1 MVPVGTRIKTIRNR
15 FGELFG
21 NDKNVRAV
29 RAPGRVNLIGE
40 HTDYNE
46 GFVLPMALEQDMIVM
61 ARKRKDREVIFYSLD
76 FRQAAR
82 FSLDKIEFNSQDR
95 WINYPQG
102 VAYFLEK
109 EGYQLKGMN
118 AVLQSKIPP
127 EAGLSSSAAFE
138 IATASVLRILND
150 LQIEPRKMTELCL
163 KAENEFVGLNCGIMD
178 QFISCLARKD
188 SALFL
193 DCRSLEHHFVPLKEK
208 IVVCNTKV
216 RRSLA
221 NSEYNKRRRECE
233 EGVRILQEYL
243 PQVRA
248 LRDVSPGDYEKC
260 KEKLPSTIKKRCG
273 HIIYENERVL
283 NSVEALR
290 KEDLGEFGRLMNESH
305 QSLKDLYEVSS
316 PELDTMVEIARSL
329 RGTLGARMTG
339 AGFGGC
345 TVNLVK
351 EEAIDEFKEKVA
363 REYFRRTNLST
374 EIYVSFP
381 AEGAGEIK
389 VDI

>member
-1 MVPVGTRIKTIRNR
+1 
-15 FGELFG
+15 
-21 NDKNVRAV
+21 
-29 RAPGRVNLIGE
+29 
-40 HTDYNE
+40 
-46 GFVLPMALEQDMIVM
+46 MALEQDMIVM
-61 ARKRKDREVIFYSLD
+61 AQKREDREVIFYSLD

-82 FSLDKIEFNSQDR
+82 FSLDEIEFNSQEP

-102 VAYFLEK
+102 VAHFLEK
-109 EGYQLKGMN
+109 KGYEIKGMN
-118 AVLQSKIPP
+118 ALLQSEIPL

-138 IATASVLRILND
+138 IATALAFQFLNE
-150 LQIEPRKMTELCL
+150 LEIEPRKMTELCL

-178 QFISCLARKD
+178 QFISCLARKE

-193 DCRSLEHHFVPLKEK
+193 DCRSLEHNFVPLKEK

-233 EGVRILQEYL
+233 EGVRILQKYL

-248 LRDVSPGDYEKC
+248 LRDVSPGDYEEW
-260 KEKLPSTIKKRCG
+260 KEKLPPTIKKRCK
-273 HIIYENERVL
+273 HVIYENERVL
-283 NSVEALR
+283 DSVEALR
-290 KEDLGEFGRLMNESH
+290 KEDLEEFGRLMNESH

-316 PELDTMVEIARSL
+316 PELDIMVEIARSL
-329 RGTLGARMTG
+329 KGTLGARMTG

-363 REYFRRTNLST
+363 REYFRKTNLSA
-374 EIYVSFP
+374 EIYVSSP
-381 AEGAGEIK
+381 AEGAGKINL
-389 VDI
+389 